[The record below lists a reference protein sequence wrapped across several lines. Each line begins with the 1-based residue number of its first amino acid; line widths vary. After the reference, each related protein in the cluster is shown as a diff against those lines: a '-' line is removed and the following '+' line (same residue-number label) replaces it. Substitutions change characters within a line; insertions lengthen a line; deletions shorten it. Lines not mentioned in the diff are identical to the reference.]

1 MGVLKDTRWCEKR
14 RISAALQADIR
25 TRVGRGIGHRR
36 EQAGYRIVL
45 RCTIRTAAA
54 RSPGRIDRPKKL
66 MHHDS

>member
-25 TRVGRGIGHRR
+25 TRVGSRIGHRL

-45 RCTIRTAAA
+45 RCTIRLAPA
-54 RSPGRIDRPKKL
+54 RIRGPD
-66 MHHDS
+66 